1 MADTTQNY
9 QNHAR
14 LYPLFHFVAVPILLI
29 NFLYAAWRFF
39 QAPGAASGWSV
50 VFAFGLLALALSARI
65 MALTVQDRVIRL
77 EMQLRLSRILP
88 PELQSRIGL
97 LTPAHFVALR
107 FASDDEL
114 PVLVSEVMDGRL
126 RTKKEIKMRVK
137 NWQADSLRA

>member
-1 MADTTQNY
+1 MADATQNY

-14 LYPLFHFVAVPILLI
+14 LYPLFHLVALPVLLI
-29 NFLYAAWRFF
+29 NFLYAAWRLF
-39 QAPGAASGWSV
+39 QAPGAAAGWSV
-50 VFAFGLLALALSARI
+50 VLAFGLLALAGSART

-107 FASDDEL
+107 FASDEEL
-114 PVLVSEVMDGRL
+114 PALVRDVTDGRL
-126 RTKKEIKMRVK
+126 HTKKEIKLRVK
-137 NWQADSLRA
+137 NWQGDSLRA

>member
-1 MADTTQNY
+1 MAGTTQNY

-29 NFLYAAWRFF
+29 NFLYAAWRLF
-39 QAPGAASGWSV
+39 QTPGAAAGWSV

-65 MALTVQDRVIRL
+65 MALTVQDRIIRL

-88 PELQSRIGL
+88 PELQSQIGI

-114 PVLVSEVMDGRL
+114 PVLVRDVIDGRL
-126 RTKKEIKMRVK
+126 QTKKDIKMRVK
-137 NWQADSLRA
+137 NWQSDSLRA

>member
-1 MADTTQNY
+1 MADATQNY

-29 NFLYAAWRFF
+29 NFLYSAWRLF
-39 QAPGAASGWSV
+39 QTPGAAAGWSV

-88 PELQSRIGL
+88 PELQSRIGI

-114 PVLVSEVMDGRL
+114 PVLVRDVIDGRL
-126 RTKKEIKMRVK
+126 QTKKDIKMRVK
-137 NWQADSLRA
+137 NWQSDSLRA